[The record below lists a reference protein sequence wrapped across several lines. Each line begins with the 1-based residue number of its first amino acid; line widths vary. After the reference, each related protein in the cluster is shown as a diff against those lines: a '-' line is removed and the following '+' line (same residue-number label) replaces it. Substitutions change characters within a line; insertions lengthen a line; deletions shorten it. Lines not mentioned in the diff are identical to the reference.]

1 MVPEKYIY
9 ERGGIDMNI
18 IKFLLILLLF
28 IVGIYLT
35 IMTIRAIKTNRSKE
49 AAIKP
54 AIFALLAYSVSLYSL
69 IPGQEKIDPYIV
81 LNANALELRSTDE
94 YDLVASTSPQD
105 SDIKWS
111 SSNSDIITVDNNG
124 HLKAI
129 DEGIATIV
137 AKMLYKGIEYTDICN
152 IKITDPAVVLAS
164 SYMIH
169 VNETVDLP
177 IETTPVN
184 AGITWKTSNPD
195 IVDIDDNG
203 KIEGISEG
211 TATITATI
219 LYNDTDYS
227 ADCVVTVGTLT
238 REDEKA
244 VNDNPETNDGNGL
257 SGMEP
262 DSIPL
267 TDDDVVWLQ
276 NENVY
281 IEASQKT
288 VREDWSDCIR
298 FGSSNLNADSDAYII
313 VACDR
318 KYSRFTAEI
327 APQEGFDES
336 DGVVLIVYGVR
347 DDVQISK
354 EEYSVDFMT
363 KNTEIELDIAGVDEL
378 YIYKDGDYSQA
389 KRGGQYIN
397 GYTGMGVLMRN
408 AVLHK

>member
-1 MVPEKYIY
+1 
-9 ERGGIDMNI
+9 MNKI
-18 IKFLLILLLF
+18 WFLIAFVLLA
-28 IVGIYLT
+28 VGIVLT
-35 IMTIRAIKTNRSKE
+35 VRAIRAIKTNQSKD
-49 AAIKP
+49 ASIKS
-54 AIFALLAYSVSLYSL
+54 AIFALLAYSVSLLSL
-69 IPGQEKIDPYIV
+69 IPSQEKSDPYIV
-81 LNANALELRSTDE
+81 LDANALELRTTDE

-111 SSNSDIITVDNNG
+111 SNSDIITVDNNG

-129 DEGIATIV
+129 NEGNATIV
-137 AKMLYKGIEYTDICN
+137 AKMLYKGIEYTDVCN

-177 IETTPVN
+177 IKTTPVN

-211 TATITATI
+211 TATITATM

-238 REDEKA
+238 GEDDKA

-276 NENVY
+276 DENVY

-327 APQEGFDES
+327 APQEGFDAADE
-336 DGVVLIVYGVR
+336 VVLIVYGMR
-347 DDVQISK
+347 GDVQVFL
-354 EEYSVDFMT
+354 EEYHVDFMT
-363 KNTEIELDIAGVDEL
+363 KNTEIEFDITDVDEL
-378 YIYKDGDYSQA
+378 YIYKDGDYSPEKIA
-389 KRGGQYIN
+389 GQYIN